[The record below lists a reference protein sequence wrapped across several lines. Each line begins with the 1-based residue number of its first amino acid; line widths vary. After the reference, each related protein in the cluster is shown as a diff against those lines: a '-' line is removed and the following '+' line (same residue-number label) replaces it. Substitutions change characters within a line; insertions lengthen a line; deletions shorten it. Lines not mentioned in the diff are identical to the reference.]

1 MQVNDNGQG
10 GTMKELTAAEILG
23 TEDIVE
29 ELIEVPEWKGTVR
42 VRGLTGHERDAYEAS
57 LLDQR
62 GRSTRANLQN
72 ARAKLVV
79 LSIRNND
86 GSRMFTEAQIGEL
99 SAKSASALDRLFKK
113 ALELS
118 SMGEKDVE
126 ELTLGF
132 DDAPSEPSTS
142 A

>member
-10 GTMKELTAAEILG
+10 GTMEEKTAQEILALD
-23 TEDIVE
+23 DIVE
-29 ELIEVPEWKGTVR
+29 EIIDVPEWKTAIR
-42 VRGLTGHERDAYEAS
+42 VRGLTGRERDAYEAS

-62 GRSTRANLQN
+62 GRSTKANLQN

-79 LSIRNND
+79 LSTYNAN
-86 GSRMFTEAQIGEL
+86 GSRKFTEAQINEVA
-99 SAKSASALDRLFKK
+99 AKSSSALNRVWKK
-113 ALELS
+113 ALELAG
-118 SMGEKDVE
+118 MGEEDVE